1 MKSIV
6 LVLFLAATLAGCRS
20 QPEETPGL
28 VMDEMF
34 TAMKKGQVEDMKK
47 YLTRAD
53 NEMLEAAEKIMTG
66 IDPEGMK
73 NIKSRVIEEFKETA
87 RDIRLNVKKEV
98 VNGDRATVEADIIN
112 NRVPEDSADHKT
124 THTFKLVKE
133 NNAWKIALSEPGNE
147 MFNSMKGNRGA
158 RQPDLKDGVTRL
170 KEMHPDSLKIMIGKV
185 KQALDSM
192 EARKKE

>member
-1 MKSIV
+1 MKNIV
-6 LVLFLAATLAGCRS
+6 LVLFLAATLTGCKS
-20 QPEETPGL
+20 QPDETPGL

-34 TAMKKGQVEDMKK
+34 AAMKKGQVDDMKK

-53 NEMLEAAEKIMTG
+53 NEMLETAEKIITG
-66 IDPEGMK
+66 IDPEGIK

-87 RDIRLNVKKEV
+87 NGLQLNIKKEV
-98 VNGDRATVEADIIN
+98 VKGNRATVEADIIN
-112 NRVPEDSADHKT
+112 TRVPADSANHKT

-133 NNAWKIALSEPGNE
+133 NNGWKIALSEPGNE

-158 RQPDLKDGVTRL
+158 RQPDLKEGVTRL
-170 KEMHPDSLKIMIGKV
+170 QDMHPDSLKMIIGKA

-192 EARKKE
+192 ESRKKK